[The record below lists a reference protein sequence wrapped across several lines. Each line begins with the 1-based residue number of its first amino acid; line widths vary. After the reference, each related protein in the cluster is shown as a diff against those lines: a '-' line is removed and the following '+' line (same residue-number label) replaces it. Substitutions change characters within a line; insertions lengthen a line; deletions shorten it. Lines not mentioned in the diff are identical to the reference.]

1 MKKLLVFG
9 AKGMVGSVLVQ
20 EARVQGQYHVIA
32 SSREDVDLTQADAV
46 RDYIK
51 AIGPDIVM
59 IPAAKVGGIVANNTY
74 PVDFLYQNVAIAL
87 NALDACHKAAVQM
100 VLFMGSSCIY
110 PKHCDQPISEEALL
124 TSRLEPT
131 NESYAIAK
139 IAGLKA
145 CEAFNRQFDT
155 DFRGIMPTNLY
166 GVNDNYHATN
176 SHVIPGLIRRMH
188 EAKINK
194 DREVVVWGSGK
205 PLREFLFARDLAK
218 ACLKIVEVEKARY
231 YECLPKG
238 ATHMN
243 VGAGEE
249 ISIRELAEKIK
260 AVIGLES
267 EIIFDTAKPD
277 GAPRKKLNTS
287 RIRRLGWSPDI
298 MLDEGLGLAYE
309 DYLLSK
315 SKKS

>member
-20 EARVQGQYHVIA
+20 EAQAQGLYHVIA
-32 SSREDVDLTQADAV
+32 SARDDVDLTQKDAV
-46 RDYIK
+46 HDYIQS
-51 AIGPDIVM
+51 IGPDIVM

-74 PVDFLYQNVAIAL
+74 PVDFLYQNIAIAL
-87 NALDACHKAAVQM
+87 NTIEACHKAAVKM

-110 PKHCDQPISEEALL
+110 PKYCEQPISEEALL
-124 TSRLEPT
+124 TSPLEPT

-166 GVNDNYHATN
+166 GVNDNYHPTN

-188 EAKINK
+188 EAKINN
-194 DREVVVWGSGK
+194 DREVLVWGSGK

-218 ACLKIVEVEKARY
+218 ACLKIVEIPKARY
-231 YECLPKG
+231 YQELPPG
-238 ATHMN
+238 CSHMN

-249 ISIRELAEKIK
+249 VSIRDLAEKIK
-260 AVIGLES
+260 SVIGLNS
-267 EIIFDTAKPD
+267 EIIFDNTKPD
-277 GAPRKKLNTS
+277 GAPRKKLNSS
-287 RIRRLGWSPDI
+287 RIRNLGWTPEI
-298 MLDEGLGLAYE
+298 MLDQGLKLAYE
-309 DYLLSK
+309 DFLLSR
-315 SKKS
+315 SKAQ

>member
-20 EARVQGQYHVIA
+20 EAQAQGLYHVIA
-32 SSREDVDLTQADAV
+32 AARDDVDLTQKDAV
-46 RDYIK
+46 HDYIQS
-51 AIGPDIVM
+51 IGPDIVM

-74 PVDFLYQNVAIAL
+74 PVDFLYQNIAIAL
-87 NALDACHKAAVQM
+87 NTIEACHKAAVKM

-110 PKHCDQPISEEALL
+110 PKYCEQPISEEALL
-124 TSRLEPT
+124 TSPLEPT

-166 GVNDNYHATN
+166 GVNDNYHPTN

-188 EAKINK
+188 EAKINN
-194 DREVVVWGSGK
+194 DREVLVWGSGK

-218 ACLKIVEVEKARY
+218 ACLKIVEIPKARY
-231 YECLPKG
+231 YQELPPG
-238 ATHMN
+238 CSHMN

-249 ISIRELAEKIK
+249 VSIRDLAEKIK
-260 AVIGLES
+260 SVIGLNS
-267 EIIFDTAKPD
+267 EIIFDNTKPD
-277 GAPRKKLNTS
+277 GAPRKKLNSS
-287 RIRRLGWSPDI
+287 RIRNLGWTPEI
-298 MLDEGLGLAYE
+298 MLDQGLKLAYE
-309 DYLLSK
+309 DFLLSR
-315 SKKS
+315 SKA